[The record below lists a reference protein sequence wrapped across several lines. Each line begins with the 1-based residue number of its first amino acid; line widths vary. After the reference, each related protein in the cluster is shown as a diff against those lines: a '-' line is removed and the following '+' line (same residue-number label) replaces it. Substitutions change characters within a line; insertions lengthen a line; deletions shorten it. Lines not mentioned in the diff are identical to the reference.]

1 MAKHDPAQDGLPG
14 GMAGASLARCGLFLL
29 ERIESVHVRHD
40 GLHLSQADDQCFDFF
55 GSQFGQQSLLPL
67 ERGNNDLVMERL
79 TGARQLDQPRS
90 VVFGVGRACC
100 QSLFIERVETSA
112 DGAFIKAD
120 GIDDL
125 DCADVRHSREHAH
138 HAPFGDAESEVLPIC
153 VGGAAREPVGN
164 IGEEVGNVPLEVEH
178 LASIYRQ
185 GSPTNI
191 LLHERCSKIDHK
203 LWPLIMRQKRSSLV

>member
-1 MAKHDPAQDGLPG
+1 MAKHDPAQDGLTG
-14 GMAGASLARCGLFLL
+14 GMAGGSLARCGFFLL

-40 GLHLSQADDQCFDFF
+40 GLHFSQADDQCFDFF
-55 GSQFGQQSLLPL
+55 GSQFGQQPLLSLK
-67 ERGNNDLVMERL
+67 RGNNDLVMERL

-90 VVFGVGRACC
+90 VVFGVGHACR
-100 QSLFIERVETSA
+100 QTLFVERVETSA
-112 DGAFIKAD
+112 DSAFIEAD

-125 DCADVRHSREHAH
+125 DCADVRHSGEHAH

-153 VGGAAREPVGN
+153 VGSAARESVGN

-178 LASIYRQ
+178 LASFYRQ

-191 LLHERCSKIDHK
+191 LLHERCSKIDQNHGPLSMRRRRSK
-203 LWPLIMRQKRSSLV
+203 LV